1 MTIVLV
7 PLISL
12 MIDQIK
18 KIPKE
23 IPAIC
28 YNSWIPFIQRF
39 KVLNLIREAKVK
51 ILFVT
56 PELFVSDIAWRLALH
71 KTKIN
76 LICIDE
82 AHCIS
87 EHSHSFRHSYSFV
100 KDYLRMLNNR
110 ESINYADEYF
120 VKGHAKKEELLAIP
134 EERDEEAEIEAMM
147 DAYDEEEE
155 EDIDRKAMEE
165 EMPPQ
170 PTVL

>member
-28 YNSWIPFIQRF
+28 YNSWIPFIQRGR
-39 KVLNLIREAKVK
+39 VRELIREDKVK

-71 KTKIN
+71 NTQVN

-82 AHCIS
+82 AHCLS

-100 KDYLRMLNNR
+100 KDYIKMLNNR
-110 ESINYADEYF
+110 DKVNKADEIF
-120 VKGHAKKEELLAIP
+120 GVDL
-134 EERDEEAEIEAMM
+134 
-147 DAYDEEEE
+147 
-155 EDIDRKAMEE
+155 
-165 EMPPQ
+165 
-170 PTVL
+170 TS